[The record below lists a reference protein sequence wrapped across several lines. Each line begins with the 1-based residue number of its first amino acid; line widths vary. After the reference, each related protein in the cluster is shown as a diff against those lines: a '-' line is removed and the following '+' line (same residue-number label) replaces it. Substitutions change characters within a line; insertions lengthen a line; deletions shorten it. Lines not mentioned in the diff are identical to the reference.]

1 MSGREI
7 CPPSLVTVCSV
18 VRPANRH
25 AFWYRKSWQSP
36 GARLGPA
43 RCSCPNIGVGA
54 QVNPGH
60 GLASSRAR
68 GKSDCASGQSGKYPK
83 RALGLPLLRVV
94 LWKTRSAPRVIRK
107 IPEASQ
113 KRPCS
118 ESSARKVPACFE
130 SVHHLPEV
138 FKWPSWLRVE
148 LEKTRY
154 LLRVMLLVSHYL
166 PGDMVAPSQT

>member
-43 RCSCPNIGVGA
+43 RCSCPNIGVG
-54 QVNPGH
+54 
-60 GLASSRAR
+60 
-68 GKSDCASGQSGKYPK
+68 GKLTPAT
-83 RALGLPLLRVV
+83 ALLRVV
-94 LWKTRSAPRVIRK
+94 RVENRPALRVRVGNTRSAHLVCLCFESFCGK
-107 IPEASQ
+107 LGAHLGSFGKFPEAGQ